1 MTNDE
6 IPKYSKI
13 QGMTKDKYQM
23 AEMPSPTGSPILAQG
38 NALGNLAT
46 PMIRR
51 LKACLIGIGLILL
64 CSPCLVT
71 AATFD
76 DQLKSVRVSTA
87 TQPEAAIL
95 ALLKAGLEEGKPA
108 LAIAETTKWLS
119 QNQPKDAM
127 LLYHAGRS
135 AELSGDW
142 KDSLALYQQYL
153 KGADLKSATADEA
166 VYAVHVLLLDR
177 LKDLNAAYA
186 FARTDG
192 GRLLVCPRARQFD
205 AWFLDEAIRRND
217 VTAVAMR
224 LHACI
229 AAGYPAELLDARYSR
244 YFLWLLGPVDGL
256 CAHPDLIFTQD
267 IYDAVKDL
275 CEVMTHNEEMKLRL
289 DWAVSVKAYNVAKIG
304 DETKQKVI
312 PRRIGKKKSDA
323 KEAAAQAVEEKKVE
337 LGEDAVPPIAESAAL
352 LEKFP
357 RHVLWVMT
365 GWAGGGNGPYHRGDF
380 KKYWP
385 HEAEAKMAPILAAL
399 SKLTPSEAA
408 DFLNAAAYGGYVG
421 SPGILELKSVQD
433 YLKANPAVLNFRN
446 SVVVLEK
453 VWNTMTPEEVQKIAP
468 SLEQTA
474 NPQASLVRAIAA
486 GGKDYEKV
494 MAALLGPEV
503 WRLGPDE
510 LNQTW
515 AAMLWDHCGKPAS
528 PLGRDQG
535 IGKANAVAASFAAG
549 DAKKEDPADKR
560 IAAFRNLWA
569 DYKSAQP
576 KIPYA
581 KPRAAA
587 ILTFSPELVPELLKD
602 PNPEAQGMVR
612 VALAAGMENDKGP
625 VERDGRIRG
634 IPHSAYNPWIQR
646 LAAVQGG
653 IDRMKQVAM
662 PLYAPHPLESVLR
675 AAVAERLAQG
685 KIEPWLTMAWINMQF
700 PEDNAEPVKLMQAL
714 LKSPAWAAMPFEV
727 QFGAREWF
735 KKDAMT
741 PGQATWIDAAD
752 PALLCKNLIEL
763 PKEADAAATAAALAK
778 AIEGVRKSP
787 VKIDLQG
794 LPQLGTVTNAVFTDP
809 KVMSLMLDV
818 ADGLRFACDP
828 ASGPVG
834 AKLLAHVTENP
845 DPVVLHRV
853 GAFLWSCGTSE
864 PYGRALAP
872 TLLLAQSLL
881 EAQPATAAA
890 LARTGLAVVNE
901 RVAHQVAHH
910 TLGWAQ
916 GGGWAALKSLA
927 NKAAMK
933 MGLAAIPVASDHPAY
948 PIYQSQADW
957 LAGNEESAWKLLDA
971 KWEVFLPMHRD
982 LEIAYQMWALE
993 MAIRN
998 RDEARQEALV
1008 KPLLAW
1014 IAEANCA
1021 LTPTE
1026 RARIEIAYGDIA
1038 LQRNQ
1043 LPQARELFLR
1053 IQQNKA
1059 YAELPVR
1066 HEAALHRVRAER
1078 IAKDFEAALKSLADL
1093 ELEREPAIWAATRYA
1108 RSEVHFDMEEFDDA
1122 ADDIESILVRDPDHA
1137 DAKILLGKV
1146 QLKRK
1151 KLMEAT
1157 EVELGAAN
1165 SRQWLVPGQRLKVTL
1180 SDPTLAVSGA
1190 GTTIEVVVR
1199 AKSGDEETFFLRQ
1212 FGDQKTKFRGEV
1224 VTALGAPAPGD
1235 GTLQV
1240 IGDDEVSYAYSE
1252 RFRKQMNNLD
1262 EMRGGAIRIA
1272 SDATLM
1278 ASSRKLLSEIE
1289 QRTADM
1295 EAVMA
1300 ELKGVEKSSLADAV
1314 RAKLAARSLDAA
1326 ARAANKEEDLTKI
1339 DERFISNVTKP
1350 GNPIH
1355 IRVVDPDRSRTSGID
1370 ELMVNLSSASGDTV
1384 SQVTL
1389 RETGPYTGWFEGSV
1403 PTAAAQ
1409 ALAFA
1414 NNSEPGR
1421 NPNMVISATDT
1432 YPAWQPVTKAGVTPE
1447 FTVDLNDNVA
1457 LGTLT
1462 ITAREPGAKLKKFFI
1477 QTGMSAADMTTVAAY
1492 PKNLISIRNPW
1503 GPSVTIMN
1511 DTDPFHAA
1519 GGRSVHDLDQLVDHM
1534 ERGWMSQ
1541 QFAQGLARNVAGPSE
1556 ALPTSIPTDVK
1567 WMRAGQHAVSSVIYR
1582 FRGYFHEP
1590 AEVTR
1595 RFRLDLGNFT
1605 IPADTHPSLNHPP
1618 QFLLAVDGKP
1628 ITVKDGNLEGEA
1640 KLKPGLHSFEIWGA
1654 GWVNNIG
1661 FGRTVKLLANFG
1673 EAGQMADC
1681 PDKFFDP
1688 AAFPPSLLEHRNGA
1702 AQLSANEDGTSFTTT
1717 FAKDSRTR
1725 LIRLVFS
1732 GQEGPVPVL
1741 NKLALTTPDNK
1752 KILPVAEDFATL
1764 NKNDKLEIIS
1774 GDKIT
1779 VRYVD
1784 DRPVT
1789 AKKDKHERFLDVAFT
1804 DGRVEFADIEPRFD
1818 PQSGE
1823 DRPYRE
1829 MLLRFHHDAPLP
1841 LVVYDADMDS
1851 TVKPDKVKVTLASEA
1866 GGTRE
1871 FEAVETG
1878 DSTGVFKVMVT
1889 PVAGKAT
1896 GDKQFQVAAGG
1907 TLTARYR
1914 DAENNR
1920 PGVPYERVATITH
1933 AAYAPPVIRLAH
1945 ARVSAIDPK
1954 NAPPAQKLAK
1964 GFERPDPDTHARAAA
1979 IPEVVTPRWQ
1989 IDYSLLDSKSAPEG
2003 GFATVHGHPIFL
2015 EVVAPH
2021 LAISVNSSVTLFA
2034 QTESGRRLKA
2044 PAAGVGF
2051 DLNVPG
2057 TLELGAA
2064 LARAYGGAGGGGIAS
2079 YTSGMVLPI
2088 EETPPDDRFRL
2099 NIPLIAGV
2107 IPPMGVISAEERNEM
2122 RKSLTDVLR
2131 GARTDA
2137 LVVGPGDTVHLGF
2150 RFRDAAGAE
2159 QWATASAKVITQPV
2173 FDIMTEDFRS
2183 QITSAYV
2190 GETLNLRVVDLGG
2203 DTSDTSDTL
2212 SVLVQA
2218 KSGAK
2223 ARADLR
2229 ETGPHTGIF
2238 KGRCTLAYATP
2249 AAPAKPAPVAPDSPD
2264 GTRATDAEEE
2274 AAPQPLGA
2282 VVQVVYGDT
2291 VAARYTD
2298 ANGIKTDTALV
2309 TVSKG
2314 ADGGIR
2320 PFSKIY
2326 QDSEIAMRSQF
2337 SLAEANLEMAKRHR
2351 LLGNAEAALLE
2362 YTNAKQLLAS
2372 AMNQFTDPETRSHAE
2387 FLLGNLTFEE
2397 ADTTADAALKQVRY
2411 RAALARFMNVT
2422 GSYPD
2427 TLHASKA
2434 QYRIALVYEALKEP
2448 DIAAQEYVKLA
2459 YKYPDSEY
2467 IATSMARLGS
2477 YFLKS
2482 ATAYEEKAKPLLAK
2496 GVDETGKVIDK
2507 DAAFEG
2513 QAMQKMA
2520 FNEFIK
2526 TARIFGRLQERF
2538 PDDELAGQAG
2548 LRAGHA
2554 YFRATRQQDALTA
2567 FLRVI
2572 GEEGYDGP
2580 NVRSQ
2585 AMYWAGMCYQQL
2597 QQPMAAYSIFK
2608 RLTYDFPESQWAAY
2622 ARAQLSQENMLNLE
2636 TDLEIKRLEEGP

>member
-1 MTNDE
+1 
-6 IPKYSKI
+6 
-13 QGMTKDKYQM
+13 MTKDKYQM
-23 AEMPSPTGSPILAQG
+23 AEMPSPTGSIILAQG

-64 CSPCLVT
+64 CSPCTVT
-71 AATFD
+71 AASFD

-108 LAIAETTKWLS
+108 QAIAETTKWLS

-205 AWFLDEAIRRND
+205 AWFLDEAVKRND
-217 VTAVAMR
+217 VAAVAMR

-244 YFLWLLGPVDGL
+244 YFLWLLGPIDGY
-256 CAHPDLIFTQD
+256 CANPDIIIFTQD

-365 GWAGGGNGPYHRGDF
+365 GWVGGGNHPYRGDF

-399 SKLTPSEAA
+399 SKLTPAEAA

-453 VWNTMTPEEVQKIAP
+453 VWNTMTPEEAQKIAP

-494 MAALLGPEV
+494 IAALLGPEV

-510 LNQTW
+510 LNHVW
-515 AAMLWDHCGKPAS
+515 GSMLWGYCGSPAS

-535 IGKANAVAASFAAG
+535 IAKLNAVTASFAAG

-602 PNPEAQGMVR
+602 PNPEAQGMLR
-612 VALAAGMENDKGP
+612 VALAAGMQNDKGP
-625 VERDGRIRG
+625 VERDGRAGG
-634 IPHSAYNPWIQR
+634 IAHSAYNPWILR
-646 LAAVQGG
+646 LAAVHGG

-714 LKSPAWAAMPFEV
+714 LKSPAWAGMPLEV

-741 PGQATWIDAAD
+741 PGQIAWIDAAD
-752 PALLCKNLIEL
+752 PALLFKNLIEL

-864 PYGRALAP
+864 HYGGSLAP

-901 RVAHQVAHH
+901 RVGEHPRN
-910 TLGWAQ
+910 WAER
-916 GGGWAALKSLA
+916 GGRAALKSLT
-927 NKAAMK
+927 NKSAMK
-933 MGLAAIPVASDHPAY
+933 MGLAAIPVAAEHPAY
-948 PIYQSQADW
+948 PVYQSQAEW

-1059 YAELPVR
+1059 YENLPVR

-1078 IAKDFEAALKSLADL
+1078 IAKDFEAALKTLADL
-1093 ELEREPAIWAATRYA
+1093 ELEREPAIWSATRYA
-1108 RSEVHFDMEEFDDA
+1108 RSEVRFDMEEFDDA
-1122 ADDIESILVRDPDHA
+1122 ADDIESILTRDPDHA

-1180 SDPTLAVSGA
+1180 NDPTLAVSGA

-1300 ELKGVEKSSLADAV
+1300 ELKRQGVEKSSLADAA
-1314 RAKLAARSLDAA
+1314 RANLAARSLDASVRA
-1326 ARAANKEEDLTKI
+1326 AANKEEGLTKI

-1350 GNPIH
+1350 GNPVH
-1355 IRVVDPDRSRTSGID
+1355 IRVVDADRSRTSGID
-1370 ELMVNLSSASGDTV
+1370 EVKVNLSSASGDTV

-1432 YPAWQPVTKAGVTPE
+1432 YPAWQPVTKAGVSPE

-1457 LGTLT
+1457 LGELK

-1492 PKNLISIRNPW
+1492 PKNLISIQNPW

-1511 DTDPFHAA
+1511 DTDLHHATNE
-1519 GGRSVHDLDQLVDHM
+1519 RSVYDLREIEEHLD
-1534 ERGWMSQ
+1534 RGWMSQ
-1541 QFAQGLARNVAGPSE
+1541 VFAAGVAENVAGPS
-1556 ALPTSIPTDVK
+1556 AAMTDSIPAKVK
-1567 WMRAGQHAVSSVIYR
+1567 WLRQNHHHNAHVIYR
-1582 FRGYFHEP
+1582 FRGYFHEA

-1595 RFRLDLGNFT
+1595 RFKVELGPYQV
-1605 IPADTHPSLNHPP
+1605 PANTHPSVTNPP
-1618 QFLLAVDGKP
+1618 QFLLAVDGQP
-1628 ITVKDGNLEGEA
+1628 ITSKEKPDQLEGEIA
-1640 KLKPGLHSFEIWGA
+1640 LRPGLHRFEIWA
-1654 GWVNNIG
+1654 TGWDCTIG

-1688 AAFPPSLLEHRNGA
+1688 AAFPPSLLDHRNGA
-1702 AQLSANEDGTSFTTT
+1702 AQLSASEDGTTFTAT
-1717 FAKDSRTR
+1717 FAKDSCTR

-1804 DGRVEFADIEPRFD
+1804 DGGVEFADIEPRFD
-1818 PQSGE
+1818 PESGE

-1841 LVVYDADMDS
+1841 MVVYDADMDS

-1866 GGTRE
+1866 GGSRE

-1907 TLTARYR
+1907 ALTARYR

-1920 PGVPYERVATITH
+1920 PGVPYDRVATITH

-1964 GFERPDPDTHARAAA
+1964 GFERPDPETHAHAAA
-1979 IPEVVTPRWQ
+1979 ISEVVTPRWQ

-2003 GFATVHGHPIFL
+2003 GFATVHGHPMFL

-2021 LAISVNSSVTLFA
+2021 LAISMNSSVTVFA
-2034 QTESGRRLKA
+2034 QAESGRRLKA

-2057 TLELGAA
+2057 TLELGAG
-2064 LARAYGGAGGGGIAS
+2064 LAGAYGGGGIAS
-2079 YTSGMVLPI
+2079 YTSGMVMPI

-2137 LVVGPGDTVHLGF
+2137 LVVSPGDTVHLGF

-2159 QWATASAKVITQPV
+2159 QWSTASAKVITQPV
-2173 FDIMTEDFRS
+2173 FDIMTEDFRT

-2203 DTSDTSDTL
+2203 DTSDTSDTV

-2223 ARADLR
+2223 ARVDLR

-2238 KGRCTLAYATP
+2238 KGGCTLAYATP

-2264 GTRATDAEEE
+2264 DTSATDAEEE
-2274 AAPQPLGA
+2274 EAPQPLGA

-2291 VAARYTD
+2291 LAARYTD
-2298 ANGIKTDTALV
+2298 ANGIKTETALV

-2351 LLGNAEAALLE
+2351 LLGNAEAALLQ

-2554 YFRATRQQDALTA
+2554 YFRAARQQDALTA

>member
-64 CSPCLVT
+64 CSPCTVT
-71 AATFD
+71 AASFD

-87 TQPEAAIL
+87 TQPETAIL

-108 LAIAETTKWLS
+108 QAIAETTKWLS

-205 AWFLDEAIRRND
+205 AWFLDEAVKRND
-217 VTAVAMR
+217 VAAVAMR

-229 AAGYPAELLDARYSR
+229 AAGYPAELLDARYSP
-244 YFLWLLGPVDGL
+244 YFLWLLGQVDGL
-256 CAHPDLIFTQD
+256 CANPNIIFTQD

-312 PRRIGKKKSDA
+312 PRRMGKKKSDA

-399 SKLTPSEAA
+399 SKLTPAEAA
-408 DFLNAAAYGGYVG
+408 DFLNAAAYGGYV
-421 SPGILELKSVQD
+421 SNPG
-433 YLKANPAVLNFRN
+433 
-446 SVVVLEK
+446 VLEIRA
-453 VWNTMTPEEVQKIAP
+453 VRNYVRDTPELWKQRNGVVILPREWNQL
-468 SLEQTA
+468 SLEEAQNLAPRLEQIA

-503 WRLGPDE
+503 WRLGPNE
-510 LNQTW
+510 LNHVW
-515 AAMLWDHCGKPAS
+515 GNMLWGYCGSPAS

-535 IGKANAVAASFAAG
+535 IAKINAVGASFAAG

-602 PNPEAQGMVR
+602 PNPEAQGLLR
-612 VALAAGMENDKGP
+612 VALAAGMQNDKGP
-625 VERDGRIRG
+625 VERDGRAAG
-634 IPHSAYNPWIQR
+634 IPHSAYNPWILR
-646 LAAVQGG
+646 LAAVHGG

-714 LKSPAWAAMPFEV
+714 LKSPAWAGMPFEV

-741 PGQATWIDAAD
+741 PGQANWIDAAD
-752 PALLCKNLIEL
+752 PALLFKNLIEL

-818 ADGLRFACDP
+818 TDGLRFACDP
-828 ASGPVG
+828 ASGLVG

-853 GAFLWSCGTSE
+853 GAFLWSCGLSE
-864 PYGRALAP
+864 HYAKPLPP
-872 TLLLAQSLL
+872 TLQLAQSLL

-901 RVAHQVAHH
+901 RVGGHQA
-910 TLGWAQ
+910 GWAQ
-916 GGGWAALKSLA
+916 GGGWAALKSLT
-927 NKAAMK
+927 NKSAMK
-933 MGLAAIPVASDHPAY
+933 MGLAAIPVAADHPAY
-948 PIYQSQADW
+948 PVYQSQAEW

-1059 YAELPVR
+1059 YENLPVR

-1078 IAKDFEAALKSLADL
+1078 IAKDFEAALKTLADL
-1093 ELEREPAIWAATRYA
+1093 ELEREPAIWSATRYA
-1108 RSEVHFDMEEFDDA
+1108 RSEVRFDMEEFDDA
-1122 ADDIESILVRDPDHA
+1122 ADDIESILTRDPDHA

-1146 QLKRK
+1146 QLRRK

-1180 SDPTLAVSGA
+1180 NDPTLAVSGA

-1300 ELKGVEKSSLADAV
+1300 ELKRQGVEKSSLADAA
-1314 RAKLAARSLDAA
+1314 RANLAARSLDASVRA
-1326 ARAANKEEDLTKI
+1326 AANKEEGLTKI

-1355 IRVVDPDRSRTSGID
+1355 IRVVDADRSRTSGID
-1370 ELMVNLSSASGDTV
+1370 ELMVNLSSTSGDTV

-1432 YPAWQPVTKAGVTPE
+1432 YPAWQPVTKAGVSPE

-1457 LGTLT
+1457 LGELK

-1492 PKNLISIRNPW
+1492 PKNLISIQNPW

-1567 WMRAGQHAVSSVIYR
+1567 WVRNGYIAVSSVIYR

-1628 ITVKDGNLEGEA
+1628 ITVKDGKLEGEA
-1640 KLKPGLHSFEIWGA
+1640 KLKPGLHSFEIWGT

-1661 FGRTVKLLANFG
+1661 FGRTVKLLANLG

-1688 AAFPPSLLEHRNGA
+1688 AAFPPSLLDHRNGA
-1702 AQLSANEDGTSFTTT
+1702 AQLSASEDGTSFTAT

-1784 DRPVT
+1784 DRPIT

-1841 LVVYDADMDS
+1841 LVVYDWDMDS

-1866 GGTRE
+1866 GGSRE

-1896 GDKQFQVAAGG
+1896 GDKQFQVVAGG

-1964 GFERPDPDTHARAAA
+1964 GFERPDPETHARAAA
-1979 IPEVVTPRWQ
+1979 ISEVVTPRWQ

-2057 TLELGAA
+2057 TLELGAG
-2064 LARAYGGAGGGGIAS
+2064 LAGAYGGGGIAS
-2079 YTSGMVLPI
+2079 YTSGMVMPI

-2131 GARTDA
+2131 SARTDA
-2137 LVVGPGDTVHLGF
+2137 LVVSPGDTVHLGF

-2159 QWATASAKVITQPV
+2159 QWATASAKVITHPV

-2203 DTSDTSDTL
+2203 DTSDTSDTV

-2223 ARADLR
+2223 ARVDLR

-2238 KGRCTLAYATP
+2238 KGGCTLAYATP

-2264 GTRATDAEEE
+2264 DTRATDAEEE
-2274 AAPQPLGA
+2274 EAPQPLGA

-2298 ANGIKTDTALV
+2298 ANGIKTETALV

-2314 ADGGIR
+2314 ADGEIR

-2351 LLGNAEAALLE
+2351 LLGNAEAALLQ

-2554 YFRATRQQDALTA
+2554 YFRAARQQDALTA

>member
-1 MTNDE
+1 M
-6 IPKYSKI
+6 
-13 QGMTKDKYQM
+13 GLWVF
-23 AEMPSPTGSPILAQG
+23 GSFVISA
-38 NALGNLAT
+38 A
-46 PMIRR
+46 
-51 LKACLIGIGLILL
+51 
-64 CSPCLVT
+64 T
-71 AATFD
+71 AAAASFD

-87 TQPEAAIL
+87 TQPETAIL

-108 LAIAETTKWLS
+108 QAIAETTKWLS

-205 AWFLDEAIRRND
+205 AWFMDEAIKRGD
-217 VTAVAMR
+217 VAAVAMR

-244 YFLWLLGPVDGL
+244 YFLWLLGQVDGL
-256 CAHPDLIFTQD
+256 CANPNIIFTQD

-312 PRRIGKKKSDA
+312 PRRMGKKKSDA

-365 GWAGGGNGPYHRGDF
+365 GWVGGGNHPYRGDF

-399 SKLTPSEAA
+399 SKLTPDEAA
-408 DFLNAAAYGGYVG
+408 EFLNAAAYGGYV
-421 SPGILELKSVQD
+421 SNPG
-433 YLKANPAVLNFRN
+433 
-446 SVVVLEK
+446 VLEIRA
-453 VWNTMTPEEVQKIAP
+453 VRNYVRATPELWKLRNGVVILPREWNQL
-468 SLEQTA
+468 SLEEAQNLAPRLEQIA

-503 WRLGPDE
+503 WRLGPNE
-510 LNQTW
+510 LNHVW
-515 AAMLWDHCGKPAS
+515 ADMLWHHCGKPVS

-535 IGKANAVAASFAAG
+535 IAKTNAVAASFAAG

-602 PNPEAQGMVR
+602 PNPEAQGLLR

-634 IPHSAYNPWIQR
+634 IAHSAYNPWILR
-646 LAAVQGG
+646 LASVQNGM
-653 IDRMKQVAM
+653 DWMKQNKKEF
-662 PLYAPHPLESVLR
+662 YAPHPLESVLR

-752 PALLCKNLIEL
+752 PALLFKNLIEL

-818 ADGLRFACDP
+818 TDGLRFACDP
-828 ASGPVG
+828 ASGLVG

-853 GAFLWSCGTSE
+853 GAFLWSCGLIE
-864 PYGRALAP
+864 HYAKPLPP
-872 TLLLAQSLL
+872 TLQLAQSLL

-901 RVAHQVAHH
+901 RVGGHQA
-910 TLGWAQ
+910 GWAA
-916 GGGWAALKSLA
+916 GGGWAALKSLT
-927 NKAAMK
+927 NKSAMK
-933 MGLAAIPVASDHPAY
+933 MGLAAIPVAADHPAY
-948 PIYQSQADW
+948 PVYQSQAEW

-1059 YAELPVR
+1059 YENLPVR

-1078 IAKDFEAALKSLADL
+1078 IAKDFEAALKTLADL
-1093 ELEREPAIWAATRYA
+1093 ELEREPAIWSATRYA
-1108 RSEVHFDMEEFDDA
+1108 RSEVRFDMEEFDDA
-1122 ADDIESILVRDPDHA
+1122 ADDIESILTRDPDHA

-1146 QLKRK
+1146 QLRRK

-1180 SDPTLAVSGA
+1180 NDPTLAVSGA

-1300 ELKGVEKSSLADAV
+1300 ELKRQGVEKSSLADAA
-1314 RAKLAARSLDAA
+1314 RANLAARSLDASVRA
-1326 ARAANKEEDLTKI
+1326 AANKEEGLTKI

-1355 IRVVDPDRSRTSGID
+1355 IRVVDADRSRTSGID

-1432 YPAWQPVTKAGVTPE
+1432 YPAWQPVTKAGVSPE

-1457 LGTLT
+1457 LGELK

-1492 PKNLISIRNPW
+1492 PKNLISIQNPW

-1511 DTDPFHAA
+1511 DTDLHHATNE
-1519 GGRSVHDLDQLVDHM
+1519 RSVYDLREIEEHLD
-1534 ERGWMSQ
+1534 RGWMSQ
-1541 QFAQGLARNVAGPSE
+1541 VFAAGVAENVAGPS
-1556 ALPTSIPTDVK
+1556 AAMTDSIPAKVK
-1567 WMRAGQHAVSSVIYR
+1567 WLRQNHHHNAHVIYR
-1582 FRGYFHEP
+1582 FRGYFHEA

-1595 RFRLDLGNFT
+1595 RFKVELGPYQV
-1605 IPADTHPSLNHPP
+1605 PANTHPGVTNPP
-1618 QFLLAVDGKP
+1618 QFLLAVDGQP
-1628 ITVKDGNLEGEA
+1628 ITSKEKPDQLEGEIA
-1640 KLKPGLHSFEIWGA
+1640 LRPGLHRFEIWA
-1654 GWVNNIG
+1654 TGWDCTIG
-1661 FGRTVKLLANFG
+1661 FGRTVKLLANLG

-1688 AAFPPSLLEHRNGA
+1688 AAFPPSLLDHRNGA
-1702 AQLSANEDGTSFTTT
+1702 AQLSASEDGTSFTAT

-1784 DRPVT
+1784 DRPIT

-1866 GGTRE
+1866 GGSRE

-1896 GDKQFQVAAGG
+1896 GDKQFQVVAGG

-1933 AAYAPPVIRLAH
+1933 AAYAPPAIRLAH

-1964 GFERPDPDTHARAAA
+1964 GFERPDPETHAHAAA

-2057 TLELGAA
+2057 TLELGAG
-2064 LARAYGGAGGGGIAS
+2064 LARAYQPGGGGIAS
-2079 YTSGMVLPI
+2079 YTSGMVLPS

-2131 GARTDA
+2131 SARTDA
-2137 LVVGPGDTVHLGF
+2137 LVVSPGDTVHLGF

-2159 QWATASAKVITQPV
+2159 QWATASAKVITHPV

-2203 DTSDTSDTL
+2203 DTSDTSDTV

-2223 ARADLR
+2223 ARVDLR

-2238 KGRCTLAYATP
+2238 KGGCTLAYATP

-2264 GTRATDAEEE
+2264 DTRATDAEEE
-2274 AAPQPLGA
+2274 EAPQPLGA

-2298 ANGIKTDTALV
+2298 ANGIKTETALV

-2314 ADGGIR
+2314 ADGEIR

-2351 LLGNAEAALLE
+2351 LLGNAEAALLQ

-2397 ADTTADAALKQVRY
+2397 ADTTADAALKQLRY

-2554 YFRATRQQDALTA
+2554 YFRAARQQDALTA

>member
-76 DQLKSVRVSTA
+76 DQLKSIRVSPV
-87 TQPEAAIL
+87 TQPESAIL

-108 LAIAETTKWLS
+108 QAIAETTKWLS

-142 KDSLALYQQYL
+142 KDALALYQQYL

-205 AWFLDEAIRRND
+205 AWFLDEALKRND
-217 VTAVAMR
+217 ATAVAMR

-256 CAHPDLIFTQD
+256 CANPDIIFTQD

-289 DWAVSVKAYNVAKIG
+289 DWAVSVKAYNLAKIG

-312 PRRIGKKKSDA
+312 PRRMGKKKSDA

-365 GWAGGGNGPYHRGDF
+365 GWAGGGNHPYRGDF

-408 DFLNAAAYGGYVG
+408 DFLNAAAYGGYVD

-433 YLKANPAVLNFRN
+433 YLKANPTVLNFRN

-453 VWNTMTPEEVQKIAP
+453 VWNTMTPEEAQKIAP

-510 LNQTW
+510 LNHSW
-515 AAMLWDHCGKPAS
+515 AGMLWDYCGQPAS

-535 IGKANAVAASFAAG
+535 IANINAVTASFAAG

-625 VERDGRIRG
+625 VERDGRARG
-634 IPHSAYNPWIQR
+634 IAHSAYNPWILR
-646 LAAVQGG
+646 LAACQEQSM
-653 IDRMKQVAM
+653 DWMKQNQKDR
-662 PLYAPHPLESVLR
+662 YAPHPLEPVLR

-714 LKSPAWAAMPFEV
+714 LKSPAWAGMPFEV

-741 PGQATWIDAAD
+741 PGQIAWIDAAD
-752 PALLCKNLIEL
+752 PALLFKNLIEL

-828 ASGPVG
+828 ASGPV
-834 AKLLAHVTENP
+834 AALLLAHVTENP

-864 PYGRALAP
+864 HYGRALAP

-901 RVAHQVAHH
+901 PMGEHPR
-910 TLGWAQ
+910 GWAQ
-916 GGGWAALKSLA
+916 GGGWAALRTLTNKS
-927 NKAAMK
+927 AMK
-933 MGLAAIPVASDHPAY
+933 MGLAAIPVAAEHPAY
-948 PIYQSQADW
+948 PVYQSQAEW

-971 KWEVFLPMHRD
+971 KWKVFLPMHRD

-1014 IAEANCA
+1014 IVEANCA

-1180 SDPTLAVSGA
+1180 NDPTLAVSGA

-1314 RAKLAARSLDAA
+1314 RAKLAARSLDAS

-1350 GNPIH
+1350 GNPVH
-1355 IRVVDPDRSRTSGID
+1355 VRVVDPDRSRTSGID

-1432 YPAWQPVTKAGVTPE
+1432 YPAWQPVTKAGVSPE

-1457 LGTLT
+1457 LGELT

-1511 DTDPFHAA
+1511 DTDLHHVTNE
-1519 GGRSVHDLDQLVDHM
+1519 RSVYDLREIEEHLD
-1534 ERGWMSQ
+1534 RGWMSQ
-1541 QFAQGLARNVAGPSE
+1541 AFAAGVAENVAGPSE
-1556 ALPTSIPTDVK
+1556 AMTDSIPAKVK
-1567 WMRAGQHAVSSVIYR
+1567 WLRQNYHPNAHVIYR
-1582 FRGYFHEP
+1582 FRGYFHEA

-1595 RFRLDLGNFT
+1595 RFKVELGPYQV
-1605 IPADTHPSLNHPP
+1605 PANTDPSVANPP
-1618 QFLLAVDGKP
+1618 QFLLAVDGQP
-1628 ITVKDGNLEGEA
+1628 ITSKEKPDQLEGEIA
-1640 KLKPGLHSFEIWGA
+1640 LRPGLHRFEIWA
-1654 GWVNNIG
+1654 TGWDCTIG

-1688 AAFPPSLLEHRNGA
+1688 AAFPPSLLDHRNGA
-1702 AQLSANEDGTSFTTT
+1702 AQLSAGEDGTSFTAT

-1804 DGRVEFADIEPRFD
+1804 DGWVEFADIEPRFD
-1818 PQSGE
+1818 PESGE

-1866 GGTRE
+1866 GGSRE

-1954 NAPPAQKLAK
+1954 NAPPPQTLAK
-1964 GFERPDPDTHARAAA
+1964 GFERPDPETHAHAAA

-2003 GFATVHGHPIFL
+2003 GFATVHGHPMFL

-2021 LAISVNSSVTLFA
+2021 LAISMNSSVTLFA
-2034 QTESGRRLKA
+2034 QTENGRRLKA

-2064 LARAYGGAGGGGIAS
+2064 LARAYQPGGGGIAS
-2079 YTSGMVLPI
+2079 YTSGMVLPSK
-2088 EETPPDDRFRL
+2088 ETPPDDRFRL

-2159 QWATASAKVITQPV
+2159 QWSTASAKVITQPV

-2264 GTRATDAEEE
+2264 GTRATDTEEE

-2298 ANGIKTDTALV
+2298 ANGIKTETALV

-2314 ADGGIR
+2314 ADGEIR

-2372 AMNQFTDPETRSHAE
+2372 AMNQFTDPETRAHAE

-2554 YFRATRQQDALTA
+2554 YFRAARQQDALTA

-2622 ARAQLSQENMLNLE
+2622 ARAQLSEENMLNLE